1 MLSNGI
7 LGWEDIQKTE
17 ATGVNSLVLKDL
29 STVIEINNNKENVT
43 ILGIKNDGKCV
54 IIKFTHMEFIT

>member
-54 IIKFTHMEFIT
+54 IIKITHMEFIT